1 MPQSTVGIQRRDEVH
16 LWAIERVSRQRTLSN
31 WPLDGLNYFEWG
43 EDAFEDMG
51 SESKAES

>member
-1 MPQSTVGIQRRDEVH
+1 MGIQRRDEVH

-31 WPLDGLNYFEWG
+31 WPLDGESLNYFEWG